1 MSEKKPVPVV
11 LTYILLKKNC
21 HREIR
26 MEFMVNEV
34 AFGKVFSEHEEN
46 IAYG

>member
-1 MSEKKPVPVV
+1 
-11 LTYILLKKNC
+11 
-21 HREIR
+21 